1 MTGPKKG
8 STDSLNDGSE
18 SGGNESIP
26 TEINENLHTEL
37 ASFLN

>member
-1 MTGPKKG
+1 MFEGMMGPKKG

-26 TEINENLHTEL
+26 TVREDRVGN
-37 ASFLN
+37 